1 MINKKCFYTKCDRQA
16 KHTIRLVNT
25 MEHSYCELHFTELKM
40 EGLLFD
46 VTKEQKDKMRKQYYK
61 LKYGER

>member
-1 MINKKCFYTKCDRQA
+1 MKEECFFTKCTRPA
-16 KHTIRLVNT
+16 KHTIRLVNAI
-25 MEHSYCELHFTELKM
+25 EHSYCELHFTELKM

-46 VTKEQKDKMRKQYYK
+46 VTKEQKEKMRKQYYS